1 MKKPAFHQ
9 QATLPT
15 SRVKE
20 AKIPSQI
27 GPYLIES
34 LLTHGGMSS
43 LYLGKEAKTGKV
55 VAIKVLSKDFV
66 EHPTMVA
73 QFLEEAKI
81 ISMADHPNIVKLF
94 GQGKW
99 QHGLYIAT
107 EFIQGISLRQFIYQG
122 SLSLKRCLDI
132 ALEVAYALL
141 HLHTHNIVHRDLK
154 PENILITEDGHVKV
168 IDFGVAQLHDSASSL
183 SLSGGVIGTPNY
195 MSAEQKLDP
204 SKASFASDIYALG
217 VITYE
222 MVIGKLSFGT
232 IDLGLIPKNLRPILE
247 KMLAVNVKDRF
258 SDIVDFITQISLY
271 KKEAM
276 LEDKESITLH
286 HSDLL
291 QELLMAQTLIAP
303 VKIPKWDNLEVG
315 VALSPGG
322 QTVGIYHDFLKL
334 PQNRYLI
341 IRAESIAAPVESA
354 LQIAYFK
361 GLFKPIV
368 NKYEG
373 RFELDN
379 LISEISSLVYHN
391 LSEIKFKL
399 SLLYLSDQDNLYQFS
414 SAGYKSLFH
423 HDADSHQ
430 IKTISSD
437 NKLIG
442 AEEWYSFTHM
452 TDNWYTQDVIL
463 LHTLHDPSLPLD
475 LAHKIEKKAAD
486 LLKSSLPRSMQSL
499 AEVVL
504 SQLLKAF
511 PEIKKDKAA
520 VIALQRI

>member
-1 MKKPAFHQ
+1 MKKAAFHQ
-9 QATLPT
+9 QVTLPA
-15 SRVKE
+15 SRIKE

-27 GPYLIES
+27 GPYVIES

-81 ISMADHPNIVKLF
+81 ISLADHPNIVKLF

-99 QHGLYIAT
+99 QYGLYIAT

-168 IDFGVAQLHDSASSL
+168 IDFGVAQLHDSVSSL
-183 SLSGGVIGTPNY
+183 SVSGGVIGTPNY
-195 MSAEQKLDP
+195 MPPEQKVDP

-247 KMLAVNVKDRF
+247 KMLATNVKDRF

-271 KKEAM
+271 KKEA
-276 LEDKESITLH
+276 LLQDKESATLH

-291 QELLMAQTLIAP
+291 QELLVAQKFILPAKLP
-303 VKIPKWDNLEVG
+303 NWENLEVG
-315 VALSPGG
+315 IGLFPGA
-322 QTVGIYHDFLKL
+322 QMVGIYHDFLKL

-341 IRAESIAAPVESA
+341 IRAESVAPPIESA

-361 GLFKPIV
+361 GLFKPLV
-368 NKYEG
+368 NKYET

-379 LISEISSLVYHN
+379 LISEISSLVYHSSN
-391 LSEIKFKL
+391 GIKFKL
-399 SLLYLSDQDNLYQFS
+399 SLLYLSDEDNFYQFS
-414 SAGYKSLFH
+414 SSGYRNLFH

-430 IKTISSD
+430 IKTITSD
-437 NKLIG
+437 NSLIG
-442 AEEWYSFTHM
+442 LEEWGSFSHM
-452 TDNWYTQDVIL
+452 TDNWYAQDVIL
-463 LHTLHDPSLPLD
+463 FHTLHDPSLGTDFAYNL
-475 LAHKIEKKAAD
+475 EKKAAD
-486 LLKSSLPRSMQSL
+486 LLKNSLPRSMQSL
-499 AEVVL
+499 AENVL
-504 SQLLKAF
+504 SGLLKAF
-511 PEIKKDKAA
+511 PELKKDKAA